1 MLHYEAIPMSA
12 YELFALLLAVLVL
25 WIVLKVAKFAVKM
38 IFIIITIVVIAG
50 ALWLFIPR

>member
-1 MLHYEAIPMSA
+1 MSA

-25 WIVLKVAKFAVKM
+25 WIVLKVAKFAIKV
-38 IFIIITIVVIAG
+38 IFILISIVVIAG